1 MNKSCVSRD
10 WQFLSS
16 CTSDPS
22 SVSLEQCT
30 ALFSLLCSRSP
41 IQPGLFISV
50 RFAFPHCIKSQVL
63 FVHYLYFAHWCR
75 GHMCCFSQPLSTY
88 FFWRITGCHVC
99 YCFSSNVILDVLCSI
114 QFCGSSQHFFFTF
127 VLSILSCHPHS
138 LTPSTYTSFP
148 F

>member
-30 ALFSLLCSRSP
+30 APFSLLCSRSP

-63 FVHYLYFAHWCR
+63 LVHYLYFVHWCR
-75 GHMCCFSQPLSTY
+75 GHKCFFPNPFLLT
-88 FFWRITGCHVC
+88 
-99 YCFSSNVILDVLCSI
+99 FSGELQDATSATAFLPMSYLM
-114 QFCGSSQHFFFTF
+114 SSVVYNF
-127 VLSILSCHPHS
+127 VGLLSIFFSLLSS
-138 LTPSTYTSFP
+138 P
-148 F
+148 FYLVIPIP